1 MIGRRSVLKFLGVSP
16 IAAREAAEVAA
27 KNLAGITRG
36 GTGIPEMDVRN
47 LVREPVPN
55 SGWSGTAEC
64 ANIVSQQSIADWRV
78 VREMRDKIMLNAL
91 RTKESRRELETIL
104 YENHRNV
111 HGLDHDIAANRS
123 WSLAAKL
130 CYQRQRNVARDI
142 DHTMMDQNPWE
153 RARQW
158 KDKVLSF
165 AGIKM

>member
-1 MIGRRSVLKFLGVSP
+1 MIGRRSVLKFLGASP

-36 GTGIPEMDVRN
+36 KPGIPGMDVRN
-47 LVREPVPN
+47 MMRENIQPTAHLVGYPEVGQGQ
-55 SGWSGTAEC
+55 SGPF
-64 ANIVSQQSIADWRV
+64 DWRLA
-78 VREMRDKIMLNAL
+78 REMRDKFVLQAL
-91 RTKESRRELETIL
+91 RTKETRRELETIL
-104 YENHRNV
+104 YENHRTV

-142 DHTMMDQNPWE
+142 EHTMMDQNPWQ
-153 RARQW
+153 RARDW
-158 KDKVLSF
+158 KDRVLSF